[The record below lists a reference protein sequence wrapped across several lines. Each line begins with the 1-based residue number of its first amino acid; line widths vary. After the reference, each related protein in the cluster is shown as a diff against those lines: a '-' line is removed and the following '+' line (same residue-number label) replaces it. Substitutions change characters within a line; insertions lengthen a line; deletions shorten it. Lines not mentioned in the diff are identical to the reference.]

1 MTDSAIHPYYDVSVF
16 YDQDADHYVA
26 STVDGYEG
34 TGEMP
39 PDALRALA
47 TELEDDP
54 TSLA

>member
-26 STVDGYEG
+26 STVDGYKG